1 MTKVIQLWKE
11 TFDICSR
18 HASLVVKDPNY
29 CTQLVAKELYAAYG
43 IHVKASKS
51 SDEIRSLQMKFE
63 RFQYAMATAI
73 NHIVGRL
80 SWSTLYTA
88 ANKGQR
94 SSCILTILSLLSWQL
109 VTLGDSV
116 LSLCQLASP
125 AVVMATVSVLYQQA
139 TSEEMIVMVTA
150 SLAQPLTVCMDT
162 ALKG

>member
-1 MTKVIQLWKE
+1 
-11 TFDICSR
+11 
-18 HASLVVKDPNY
+18 
-29 CTQLVAKELYAAYG
+29 
-43 IHVKASKS
+43 
-51 SDEIRSLQMKFE
+51 MKFE